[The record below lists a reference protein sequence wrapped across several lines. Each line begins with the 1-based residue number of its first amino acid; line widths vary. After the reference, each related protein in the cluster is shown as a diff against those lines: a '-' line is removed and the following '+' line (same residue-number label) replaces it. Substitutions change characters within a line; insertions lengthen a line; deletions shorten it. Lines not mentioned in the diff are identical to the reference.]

1 MKSIGKKALNLHKK
15 LRGKIEIKSR
25 FPVRTPKD
33 LTLIYTPGVAAVSNE
48 IHRDRKN
55 VYDYT
60 SKWNNVAIVTD
71 GSRLLGLGNFGPE
84 AALPV
89 MEGKAIIFKQFGKI
103 NAFPICL
110 ATQEKHDIVKT
121 VEQIAP
127 VFGAIN
133 IEDIESPKSLEI
145 VDHLQQELDI
155 PVFHDDQH
163 GTATV
168 VLAALISALKVVHKD
183 LNQAR
188 IVVVGAGAAG
198 YGIVKILDHAGAK
211 NVLAVDSAG
220 IVSKERTE
228 NMNVY
233 KLQIANL
240 TNRETISGSLEEA
253 LRKADVL
260 IGVSGRANL
269 ITKQMIG
276 IMSKDAIVF
285 ALTNPE
291 PEIMPEDARRAGAR
305 IVATGRSDYDNQV
318 NNALIFPFILRA
330 ALDARIPKID
340 EEMLIKV
347 ATNLSKLVG
356 NKLSERYIL
365 PPITD
370 KRIPHAIA
378 KAVKSSSKTI

>member
-1 MKSIGKKALNLHKK
+1 MKSIDKKSLELHKK

-25 FPVRTPKD
+25 FSVRTQKD
-33 LTLIYTPGVAAVSNE
+33 LSLVYTPGVAAVSNE
-48 IHRDRKN
+48 IHKNRKK

-71 GSRLLGLGNFGPE
+71 GSRLLGLGNFGAE

-110 ATQEKHDIVKT
+110 ATQEKHDIIKT

-145 VDHLQQELDI
+145 VEHLQQELDI

-168 VLAALISALKVVHKD
+168 VLAALINALKVVGKD
-183 LNQAR
+183 PTKAR
-188 IVVVGAGAAG
+188 IVIVGAGAAG
-198 YGIVKILDHAGAK
+198 YGIAKILNHIGSE
-211 NVLAVDSAG
+211 NMLAVDSSG
-220 IVSKERTE
+220 IISEERTE
-228 NMNVY
+228 NMNPY
-233 KLQIANL
+233 KRQIANI
-240 TNRETISGSLEEA
+240 TNKDRINGTLEDA
-253 LRKADVL
+253 LQGADVM
-260 IGVSGRANL
+260 IGVSGWAKL
-269 ITKQMIG
+269 VTKQMIG
-276 IMSKDAIVF
+276 RMSKDPVVF
-285 ALTNPE
+285 ALTNPD
-291 PEIMPEDARRAGAR
+291 PEIMPDDAKQGGAR
-305 IVATGRSDYDNQV
+305 VVATGRSDYYNQV

-330 ALDARIPKID
+330 ALDARVSKID
-340 EEMLIKV
+340 ENMLVEV
-347 ATNLSKLVG
+347 ATNLSRLVG

-378 KAVKSSSKTI
+378 RSIKSSSKTT

>member
-1 MKSIGKKALNLHKK
+1 MKNIDRKALKLHKR

-25 FPVRTPKD
+25 FPLRTPKD
-33 LTLIYTPGVAAVSNE
+33 LTLVYTPGVAAVSKE
-48 IHRDRKN
+48 IHMDRKK

-60 SKWNNVAIVTD
+60 SKWNNIAIVTD

-127 VFGAIN
+127 IFGAIN

-168 VLAALISALKVVHKD
+168 VLAALINALKIVRKD

-198 YGIVKILDHAGAK
+198 YGIVKILDRVGAK

-220 IVSKERTE
+220 IIRKDRTE
-228 NMNVY
+228 NMNAY
-233 KLQIANL
+233 KLQIANI
-240 TNRETISGSLEEA
+240 TNRENINGSLEEA
-253 LRKADVL
+253 LGKADVL

-291 PEIMPEDARRAGAR
+291 PEIMPEDAKRAGAR

-347 ATNLSKLVG
+347 ATNLAKLVG

-370 KRIPHAIA
+370 KRIPRAIA
-378 KAVKSSSKTI
+378 RAVKSSNKTI